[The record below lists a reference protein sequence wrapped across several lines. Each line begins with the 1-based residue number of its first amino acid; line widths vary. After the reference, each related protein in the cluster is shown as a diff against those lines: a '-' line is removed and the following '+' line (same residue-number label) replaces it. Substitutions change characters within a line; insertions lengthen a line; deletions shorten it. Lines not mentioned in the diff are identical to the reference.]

1 MVSETHLVTAGT
13 PMATFPDNFLW
24 GGAIAANQ
32 VEGSF
37 DKDGKGLSTSDM
49 LPKGILNPHQS
60 REERTPGIKDLAIDF
75 YNRYPEDIALFKE
88 MGFNCLRLSIAWT
101 RIFPKG
107 DEDTPNEAGLA
118 YYQKIFDELAKHDIT
133 PFVTLSHYEM
143 PYALTETYGGWA
155 DRRLIGFFE
164 RYARTVFDAYK
175 DKVKLWLTF
184 NEINMSLHAPFTG
197 VGLPEDAA
205 EAEIYQAIHHQLV
218 ASARA
223 VRLCHEIVP
232 NARIGNMLLGAINY
246 PYTCNP
252 DDVIAAMNENNKW
265 LFFGDVQTRGRYPG
279 YMLRYFRDNG
289 IEIQMEEGD
298 LEELADAS
306 VDFISFSYYASG
318 CASADPKQKEVG
330 NIVDSVPNPYL
341 AKSQWGW
348 LIDPKGL
355 RILLNFLYDR
365 YQKPLFVVENGLG
378 ARDEVTV
385 NGEIFDDYRISYL
398 NDHLVQAR
406 EATLDGVE
414 LMGFTSWGPIDLVAN
429 STAQMS
435 KRYGYIYV
443 DRHDDGTGTLERKR
457 KKSFHWYKQVI
468 ATNGASLKT

>member
-1 MVSETHLVTAGT
+1 MT
-13 PMATFPDNFLW
+13 TFPKHFLW

-37 DKDGKGLSTSDM
+37 DLDGKGLSTSDM
-49 LPKGILNPHQS
+49 LPNGILSPHQT
-60 REERTPGIKDLAIDF
+60 RQQRTEGIKDLAIDF
-75 YNRYPEDIALFKE
+75 YQRYPEDIALFNE

-101 RIFPKG
+101 RIFPNG
-107 DEDTPNEAGLA
+107 DESEPNEEGLA
-118 YYQKIFDELAKHDIT
+118 YYDRIFDELAKHDIT

-143 PYALTETYGGWA
+143 PYALVENYGGWA
-155 DRRLIGFFE
+155 SRELISFFE
-164 RYARTVFDAYK
+164 RYARTVFERYQN
-175 DKVKLWLTF
+175 KVKLWLTF

-197 VGLPEDAA
+197 VGLA
-205 EAEIYQAIHHQLV
+205 EEASEQAIYQAIHHQLV
-218 ASARA
+218 ANAKA
-223 VRLCHEIVP
+223 VKLCHEIIP
-232 NARIGNMLLGAINY
+232 DAKIGNMLLGALNY

-252 DDVIAAMNENNKW
+252 DDVIAAMQENNKW

-279 YMLRYFRDNG
+279 YMLRYFREKG
-289 IEIQMEEGD
+289 IEIEMQPGD
-298 LEELADAS
+298 VEELASAS

-341 AKSQWGW
+341 EKSQWGW

-365 YQKPLFVVENGLG
+365 YQKPLFIVENGLG
-378 ARDEVTV
+378 ARDEINA
-385 NGEIFDDYRISYL
+385 NGEIEDDYRIAYL

-406 EATLDGVE
+406 EAVLDGVE

-429 STAQMS
+429 STAEMS

-443 DRHDDGTGTLERKR
+443 DRHDDGSGTLERKR
-457 KKSFHWYKQVI
+457 KKSFFWYQDVI
-468 ATNGASLKT
+468 RTHGASLKS

>member
-1 MVSETHLVTAGT
+1 MMT
-13 PMATFPDNFLW
+13 TFPKHFLW

-37 DKDGKGLSTSDM
+37 DLDGKGLSTSDM
-49 LPKGILNPHQS
+49 LPNGILSPHQT
-60 REERTPGIKDLAIDF
+60 RQQRTEGIKDLAIDF
-75 YNRYPEDIALFKE
+75 YQRYPEDIALFNE

-101 RIFPKG
+101 RIFPNG
-107 DEDTPNEAGLA
+107 DESEPNEEGLA
-118 YYQKIFDELAKHDIT
+118 YYDRIFDELAKHDIT

-143 PYALTETYGGWA
+143 PYALVENYGGWA
-155 DRRLIGFFE
+155 SRELIGFFE
-164 RYARTVFDAYK
+164 RYARTVFERYQN
-175 DKVKLWLTF
+175 KVKLWLTF

-197 VGLPEDAA
+197 VGLA
-205 EAEIYQAIHHQLV
+205 EEASEQAIYQAIHHQLV
-218 ASARA
+218 ANAKA
-223 VRLCHEIVP
+223 VKLCHEIIP
-232 NARIGNMLLGAINY
+232 DAKIGNMLLGALNY

-252 DDVIAAMNENNKW
+252 DDVIAAMQENNKW

-279 YMLRYFRDNG
+279 YMLRYFREKG
-289 IEIQMEEGD
+289 IEIDMQPGD
-298 LEELADAS
+298 VEELASAS

-341 AKSQWGW
+341 EKSQWGW

-365 YQKPLFVVENGLG
+365 YQKPLFIVENGLG
-378 ARDEVTV
+378 ARDEINA
-385 NGEIFDDYRISYL
+385 NGEIEDDYRIAYL

-406 EATLDGVE
+406 EAVLDGVE

-429 STAQMS
+429 STAEMS

-443 DRHDDGTGTLERKR
+443 DRHDDGSGTLERKR
-457 KKSFHWYKQVI
+457 KKSFFWYQDVI
-468 ATNGASLKT
+468 RTHGASLKS

>member
-1 MVSETHLVTAGT
+1 MMT
-13 PMATFPDNFLW
+13 TFPKHFLW

-37 DKDGKGLSTSDM
+37 DLDGKGLSTSDM
-49 LPKGILNPHQS
+49 LPNGILSLHQT
-60 REERTPGIKDLAIDF
+60 RQQRTDGIKDLAIDF
-75 YNRYPEDIALFKE
+75 YQRYPEDIALFNE

-101 RIFPKG
+101 RIFPNG
-107 DEDTPNEAGLA
+107 DESEPNEEGLA
-118 YYQKIFDELAKHDIT
+118 YYDRIFDELAKHDIT

-143 PYALTETYGGWA
+143 PYALVENYGGWA
-155 DRRLIGFFE
+155 SRELISFFE
-164 RYARTVFDAYK
+164 RYASTVFERYQN
-175 DKVKLWLTF
+175 KVKLWLTF

-197 VGLPEDAA
+197 VGLA
-205 EAEIYQAIHHQLV
+205 EEASEQAIYQAIHHQLV
-218 ASARA
+218 ANAKA
-223 VRLCHEIVP
+223 VKLCHEIIP
-232 NARIGNMLLGAINY
+232 DAKIGNMLLGALNY

-252 DDVIAAMNENNKW
+252 DDVIAAMQENNKW

-279 YMLRYFRDNG
+279 YMLRYFREKG
-289 IEIQMEEGD
+289 IEIDMQPGD
-298 LEELADAS
+298 VEELASAS

-341 AKSQWGW
+341 EKSQWGW

-365 YQKPLFVVENGLG
+365 YQKPLFIVENGLG
-378 ARDEVTV
+378 ARDEINA
-385 NGEIFDDYRISYL
+385 NGEIEDDYRIAYL

-406 EATLDGVE
+406 EAVLDGVE

-429 STAQMS
+429 STAEMS

-443 DRHDDGTGTLERKR
+443 DRHDDGSGTLERKR
-457 KKSFHWYKQVI
+457 KKSFFWYQDVI
-468 ATNGASLKT
+468 RTHGASLKS

>member
-1 MVSETHLVTAGT
+1 MIK
-13 PMATFPDNFLW
+13 FPDNFLW

-32 VEGSF
+32 VEGAYNLG
-37 DKDGKGLSTSDM
+37 GKGLSTSDM
-49 LPKGILNPHQS
+49 LPNGILSPHQT

-88 MGFNCLRLSIAWT
+88 MGFTCLRLSIAWS
-101 RIFPKG
+101 RIFPNG
-107 DEDTPNEAGLA
+107 DELEPNEEGLA
-118 YYQKIFDELAKHDIT
+118 FYDKIFDELAKHNMQ

-143 PYALTETYGGWA
+143 PYALVENYGGWS
-155 DRRLIGFFE
+155 DRRVIEFFE
-164 RYARTVFDAYK
+164 RYAKTVLERYK

-197 VGLPEDAA
+197 VGLQEDAS
-205 EAEIYQAIHHQLV
+205 EQEIYQAIHHQLV
-218 ASARA
+218 ANAKA
-223 VRLCHEIVP
+223 VKLCQQIVP
-232 NARIGNMLLGAINY
+232 NGKIGNMLLGAINY

-252 DDVIAAMNENNKW
+252 DDVLAAMHENNKW
-265 LFFGDVQTRGRYPG
+265 LFFGDVQTRGQYPS
-279 YMLRYFRDNG
+279 YMKRYFRENG

-298 LEELADAS
+298 LEEIASAS

-341 AKSQWGW
+341 EKSQWGW

-355 RILLNFLYDR
+355 RVLLNFLHDR
-365 YQKPLFVVENGLG
+365 YQKPLFIVENGLG
-378 ARDEVTV
+378 ARDEFDE
-385 NGEIFDDYRISYL
+385 NGEIQDDYRISYL
-398 NDHLVQAR
+398 NDHLVQAH
-406 EATLDGVE
+406 EAILDGVE

-429 STAQMS
+429 STAEMS

-443 DRHDDGTGTLERKR
+443 DRHDDGQGTLERKR
-457 KKSFHWYKQVI
+457 KKSFYWYQDVI
-468 ATNGASLKT
+468 RTSGGSLKS

>member
-1 MVSETHLVTAGT
+1 MT
-13 PMATFPDNFLW
+13 TFPNHFLW

-37 DKDGKGLSTSDM
+37 NQDNKGLSTSDM
-49 LPKGILNPHQS
+49 LPNGILSPHQT
-60 REERTPGIKDLAIDF
+60 REQRTDGIKDLAIDF
-75 YNRYPEDIALFKE
+75 YNRYPEDIALFND

-101 RIFPKG
+101 RIFPNG
-107 DEDTPNEAGLA
+107 DELEPNEEGLA
-118 YYQKIFDELAKHDIT
+118 YYDKIFDELAKYDIQ

-143 PYALTETYGGWA
+143 PYALVENYGGWA
-155 DRRLIGFFE
+155 SRELITFFE
-164 RYARTVFDAYK
+164 RYASTVFERYK

-197 VGLPEDAA
+197 VGLEEDASEQA
-205 EAEIYQAIHHQLV
+205 IYQAIHHQLV
-218 ASARA
+218 ANAKA
-223 VRLCHEIVP
+223 VKLCHQIIP
-232 NARIGNMLLGAINY
+232 DGKIGNMLLGAINY

-252 DDVIAAMNENNKW
+252 DDVIAAMHENNKW
-265 LFFGDVQTRGRYPG
+265 LFFGDVQTRGKYPG
-279 YMLRYFRDNG
+279 YMLRYFREQE
-289 IEIQMEEGD
+289 IEIAMESGD
-298 LEELADAS
+298 LVELASAS

-341 AKSQWGW
+341 EKSQWGW

-355 RILLNFLYDR
+355 RILLNFLHDR
-365 YQKPLFVVENGLG
+365 YQKPLFIVENGLG
-378 ARDEVTV
+378 ARDEVDE
-385 NGEIFDDYRISYL
+385 NGEIIDDYRIAYL

-406 EATLDGVE
+406 EAVLDGVE

-429 STAQMS
+429 STAEMS

-443 DRHDDGTGTLERKR
+443 DRHDDGSGTLARKP
-457 KKSFHWYKQVI
+457 KKSYYWYREVI
-468 ATNGASLKT
+468 SSNGASL

>member
-1 MVSETHLVTAGT
+1 MT
-13 PMATFPDNFLW
+13 TFPKHFLW

-37 DKDGKGLSTSDM
+37 DLDGKGLSTSDM
-49 LPKGILNPHQS
+49 LPNGILSPHQT
-60 REERTPGIKDLAIDF
+60 RQQRTDGIKDLAIDF
-75 YNRYPEDIALFKE
+75 YQRYPEDIALFNE

-101 RIFPKG
+101 RIFPNG
-107 DEDTPNEAGLA
+107 DESEPNEEGLA
-118 YYQKIFDELAKHDIT
+118 YYDRIFDELAKHDIT

-143 PYALTETYGGWA
+143 PYALVENYGGWA
-155 DRRLIGFFE
+155 SRELISFFE
-164 RYARTVFDAYK
+164 RYASTVFERYQN
-175 DKVKLWLTF
+175 KVKLWLTF

-197 VGLPEDAA
+197 VGLA
-205 EAEIYQAIHHQLV
+205 EEASEQAIYQAIHHQLV
-218 ASARA
+218 ANAKA
-223 VRLCHEIVP
+223 VKLCHEIIP
-232 NARIGNMLLGAINY
+232 DAKIGNMLLGALNY

-252 DDVIAAMNENNKW
+252 DDVIAAMQENNKW

-279 YMLRYFRDNG
+279 YMLRYFREKG
-289 IEIQMEEGD
+289 IEIDMQPGD
-298 LEELADAS
+298 VEELASAS

-341 AKSQWGW
+341 EKSQWGW

-365 YQKPLFVVENGLG
+365 YQKPLFIVENGLG
-378 ARDEVTV
+378 ARDEINA
-385 NGEIFDDYRISYL
+385 NGEIEDDYRIAYL

-406 EATLDGVE
+406 EAVLDGVE

-429 STAQMS
+429 STAEMS

-443 DRHDDGTGTLERKR
+443 DRHDDGSGTLERKR
-457 KKSFHWYKQVI
+457 KKSFFWYQDVI
-468 ATNGASLKT
+468 RTHGASLKS

>member
-1 MVSETHLVTAGT
+1 MT
-13 PMATFPDNFLW
+13 TFPNHFLW

-37 DKDGKGLSTSDM
+37 NQDNKGLSTSDM
-49 LPKGILNPHQS
+49 LPNGILSPHQT
-60 REERTPGIKDLAIDF
+60 REQRTDGIKDLAIDF
-75 YNRYPEDIALFKE
+75 YNRYPEDIALFND

-101 RIFPKG
+101 RIFPNG
-107 DEDTPNEAGLA
+107 DELEPNEEGLA
-118 YYQKIFDELAKHDIT
+118 YYDKIFDELAKYDIQ

-143 PYALTETYGGWA
+143 PYALVENYGGWA
-155 DRRLIGFFE
+155 SRELITFFE
-164 RYARTVFDAYK
+164 RYASTVFERYK

-197 VGLPEDAA
+197 VGLEEDASEQA
-205 EAEIYQAIHHQLV
+205 IYQAIHHQLV
-218 ASARA
+218 ANAKA
-223 VRLCHEIVP
+223 VKLCHQIIP
-232 NARIGNMLLGAINY
+232 DGKIGNMLLGAMNY

-252 DDVIAAMNENNKW
+252 DDVIAAMHENNKW
-265 LFFGDVQTRGRYPG
+265 LFFGDVQTRGKYPG
-279 YMLRYFRDNG
+279 YMLRYFREQE
-289 IEIQMEEGD
+289 IEIVMEPGD
-298 LEELADAS
+298 LEELASAS

-341 AKSQWGW
+341 EKSQWGW

-355 RILLNFLYDR
+355 RILLNFLHDR
-365 YQKPLFVVENGLG
+365 YQKPLFIVENGLG
-378 ARDEVTV
+378 ARDEVDE
-385 NGEIFDDYRISYL
+385 NGEIIDDYRIAYL

-406 EATLDGVE
+406 EAVLDGVE

-429 STAQMS
+429 STAEMS

-443 DRHDDGTGTLERKR
+443 DRHDDGSGTLARKP
-457 KKSFHWYKQVI
+457 KKSYYWYQEVI
-468 ATNGASLKT
+468 SSNGASL

>member
-1 MVSETHLVTAGT
+1 MMT
-13 PMATFPDNFLW
+13 TFPKHFLW

-37 DKDGKGLSTSDM
+37 NLDGKGLSTSDM
-49 LPKGILNPHQS
+49 LPNGILSPHQT
-60 REERTPGIKDLAIDF
+60 RQQRTEGIKDLAIDF
-75 YNRYPEDIALFKE
+75 YQRYPEDIALFNE

-101 RIFPKG
+101 RIFPNG
-107 DEDTPNEAGLA
+107 DESEPNEEGLA
-118 YYQKIFDELAKHDIT
+118 YYDRIFDELAKHDIT

-143 PYALTETYGGWA
+143 PYALVENYGGWGS
-155 DRRLIGFFE
+155 RELIGFFE
-164 RYARTVFDAYK
+164 RYARTVFERYQN
-175 DKVKLWLTF
+175 KVKLWLTF

-197 VGLPEDAA
+197 VGLA
-205 EAEIYQAIHHQLV
+205 EEASEQAIYQAIHHQLV
-218 ASARA
+218 ANAKA
-223 VRLCHEIVP
+223 VKLCHEIIP
-232 NARIGNMLLGAINY
+232 DAKIGNMLLGALNY

-252 DDVIAAMNENNKW
+252 DDVIAAMQENNKW
-265 LFFGDVQTRGRYPG
+265 LFFGDVQTRGCYPG
-279 YMLRYFRDNG
+279 YMLRYFREKG
-289 IEIQMEEGD
+289 IEIDMQPGD
-298 LEELADAS
+298 VEELASAS

-341 AKSQWGW
+341 EKSQWGW

-365 YQKPLFVVENGLG
+365 YQKPLFIVENGLG
-378 ARDEVTV
+378 ARDEINA
-385 NGEIFDDYRISYL
+385 NGEIEDDYRIAYL

-406 EATLDGVE
+406 EAVLDGVE

-429 STAQMS
+429 STAEMS

-443 DRHDDGTGTLERKR
+443 DRHDDGSGTLERKR
-457 KKSFHWYKQVI
+457 KKSFFWYQDVI
-468 ATNGASLKT
+468 RTHGASLKS

>member
-1 MVSETHLVTAGT
+1 MT
-13 PMATFPDNFLW
+13 TFPKHFLW

-37 DKDGKGLSTSDM
+37 DLDGKGLSTSDM
-49 LPKGILNPHQS
+49 LPNGILSPHQT
-60 REERTPGIKDLAIDF
+60 RQQRTDGIKDLAIDF
-75 YNRYPEDIALFKE
+75 YQRYPEDIALFNE

-101 RIFPKG
+101 RIFPNG
-107 DEDTPNEAGLA
+107 DESEPNEAGLA
-118 YYQKIFDELAKHDIT
+118 YYDRIFDELAKHNIT

-143 PYALTETYGGWA
+143 PYALVENYGGWA
-155 DRRLIGFFE
+155 SRKLIGFFE
-164 RYARTVFDAYK
+164 RYARSVFERYQN
-175 DKVKLWLTF
+175 KVKLWLTF

-197 VGLPEDAA
+197 VGLA
-205 EAEIYQAIHHQLV
+205 EEASEQAIYQAIHHQLV
-218 ASARA
+218 ANAKA
-223 VRLCHEIVP
+223 VKLCHEIIP
-232 NARIGNMLLGAINY
+232 DAKIGNMLLGAINY

-252 DDVIAAMNENNKW
+252 DDVIAAMQENNKW

-279 YMLRYFRDNG
+279 YMLRYFREKG
-289 IEIQMEEGD
+289 IEIDMQPGD
-298 LEELADAS
+298 VEELASAS

-330 NIVDSVPNPYL
+330 NIVDSVPNPHL
-341 AKSQWGW
+341 EKSQWGW

-365 YQKPLFVVENGLG
+365 YQKPLFIVENGLG
-378 ARDEVTV
+378 ARDEINA
-385 NGEIFDDYRISYL
+385 NGEIEDDYRIAYL

-406 EATLDGVE
+406 EAVLDGVE

-429 STAQMS
+429 STAEMS

-443 DRHDDGTGTLERKR
+443 DRHDDGSGTLERKR
-457 KKSFHWYKQVI
+457 KKSFFWYQDVI
-468 ATNGASLKT
+468 RTHGASLKS